1 MIKPRIP
8 KFKVKGKSH
17 KLADKQNH
25 KKDEDFELKSSR
37 SPSWIPYIPQ
47 TGSFSTPDQE
57 VCFKVKA
64 KKPFVNKSM
73 QVTNLETLKSN
84 VADDGYVIMVD
95 GERINKDT
103 EGCRISLGEN
113 AASVTVKRYE
123 YTIHL
128 E

>member
-1 MIKPRIP
+1 
-8 KFKVKGKSH
+8 
-17 KLADKQNH
+17 
-25 KKDEDFELKSSR
+25 
-37 SPSWIPYIPQ
+37 
-47 TGSFSTPDQE
+47 
-57 VCFKVKA
+57 VKA